1 MDRQV
6 VNITLLEDGR
16 LRLKNG
22 RVVVPENEILSIRN
36 GVVCFM
42 MNRNLVGFI
51 NVEDYFKWSLWAH
64 RVTFSH
70 RDTNVGGV
78 AYDNGYEHRSIPALI
93 MQTKPGQRVSYHNNN
108 HCDIRK
114 ENLYIIGI

>member
-22 RVVVPENEILSIRN
+22 RIVVPENEILYIRN

-42 MNRNLVGFI
+42 MNRNLVCFI
-51 NVEDYFKWSLWAH
+51 DVEDYFKWSLWAH

-78 AYDNGYEHRSIPALI
+78 TYDNGYEHRSIPALI
-93 MQTKPGQRVSYHNNN
+93 RQTKPGQRVSYHNNN
-108 HCDIRK
+108 HCDIRR
-114 ENLYIIGI
+114 ENLYIIGM